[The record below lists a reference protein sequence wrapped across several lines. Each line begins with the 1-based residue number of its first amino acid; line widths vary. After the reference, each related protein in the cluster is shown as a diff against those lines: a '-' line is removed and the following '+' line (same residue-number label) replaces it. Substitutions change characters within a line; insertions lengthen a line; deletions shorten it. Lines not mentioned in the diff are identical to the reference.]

1 MAPLAGKPPFAT
13 DEPDSYYEV
22 PKATPRLRQPKPADL
37 NARTS
42 AYDVYVQVLF
52 LLRVNSHPV
61 SQLQQLPWRG
71 RSQARGPR
79 WGPVAQ
85 LGYRRYAHEHG

>member
-61 SQLQQLPWRG
+61 SQLQQLPRRG
-71 RSQARGPR
+71 LGQARGPR
-79 WGPVAQ
+79 WRPVAQ
-85 LGYRRYAHEHG
+85 FGHWRYAHEHG